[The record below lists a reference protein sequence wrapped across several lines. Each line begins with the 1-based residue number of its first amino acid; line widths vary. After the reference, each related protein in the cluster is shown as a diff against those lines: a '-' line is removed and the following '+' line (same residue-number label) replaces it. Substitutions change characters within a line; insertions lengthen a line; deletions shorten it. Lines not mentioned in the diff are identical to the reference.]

1 MNGVP
6 TPKTAIEV
14 RAARLP
20 YAALLCVVFL
30 WGAGPVVTKLITVP
44 PATGALLRFGISIPL
59 LFAIVI
65 ATGRRISG
73 PTMRAAAAPG
83 AAFGINL
90 VLVFAAVQEA
100 TVAVLVVAVS
110 LQPAAIL
117 IIAGPMFGERASR
130 SHVVWTI
137 IAIAGASIVILGAGS
152 ELRTSPLGAVLSLTA
167 VAMFT
172 TYFVLT
178 RAARLKTAV
187 DPIEWMT
194 AINVWAFVSVLP
206 VALVVSDWSDLTTMQ
221 GRDWLWIIVLS
232 YLTGVLGHVLM
243 SWAHGYIEASRSSLS
258 VLLMNIVAVSLAW
271 PVHDEPVT
279 WVQGIGGVIA
289 LGAVAMVLRIPPVA
303 RT

>member
-1 MNGVP
+1 
-6 TPKTAIEV
+6 
-14 RAARLP
+14 
-20 YAALLCVVFL
+20 
-30 WGAGPVVTKLITVP
+30 
-44 PATGALLRFGISIPL
+44 
-59 LFAIVI
+59 
-65 ATGRRISG
+65 
-73 PTMRAAAAPG
+73 
-83 AAFGINL
+83 
-90 VLVFAAVQEA
+90 
-100 TVAVLVVAVS
+100 
-110 LQPAAIL
+110 
-117 IIAGPMFGERASR
+117 
-130 SHVVWTI
+130 
-137 IAIAGASIVILGAGS
+137 
-152 ELRTSPLGAVLSLTA
+152 
-167 VAMFT
+167 
-172 TYFVLT
+172 
-178 RAARLKTAV
+178 
-187 DPIEWMT
+187 MT